1 MNNHKAALKEIM
13 SPRHWRDAVPP
24 RASRLPR
31 FVGIEA
37 NADVVLDDLS
47 VLVIGLGS
55 VGSLAALHIARQHPR
70 EMFLADP
77 KTLKAEGLLTHTLCF
92 PENVGKAKVDLI
104 GSLCARI
111 SPDTRIHAFVGP
123 VQELPLLVFE
133 QTDVVIL
140 ATDNLAAEM
149 HVSQRCLSLQKP
161 VIQGSVHGE
170 TLVAQVRFLSHR
182 GVDSPCAI
190 CSFTRDEL
198 AALDQQVLYS
208 CQGSANATPGAR
220 YQAQP
225 TASTSFLCNLAA
237 DLVVNQL
244 FRHLLG
250 LGKPV
255 TDTLIEYCGYTNE
268 TTTTPLTRNPDCR
281 CDHEPFE
288 QMIPPQPTL
297 NECSLN
303 DLVLAANFS
312 GADTVTFT
320 VGDEHHHIDAV
331 ACSCGYREGADRFAR
346 ASADL
351 GVCPACRGPL
361 HAEPYPPPRTVAGG
375 QVRSLLGRPLRE
387 IGAAGAEWVLVR
399 DDERPVLFRPPLRR

>member
-1 MNNHKAALKEIM
+1 MNKSALKEIVP
-13 SPRHWRDAVPP
+13 PRHWRDAVPS
-24 RASRLPR
+24 RAARLPR
-31 FVGIEA
+31 FVGIET

-47 VLVIGLGS
+47 VLVVGLGS

-70 EMFLADP
+70 EMLLADP
-77 KTLKAEGLLTHTLCF
+77 KNLKAEGLLTHSLCF

-111 SPDTRIHAFVGP
+111 SPDTRIHAFTGP
-123 VQELPLLVFE
+123 AQELPLLVFE
-133 QTDVVIL
+133 RAEVVIL

-149 HVSQRCLSLQKP
+149 YVSQRCLSLRKP

-182 GVDSPCAI
+182 GADSPCAI

-208 CQGSANATPGAR
+208 CQGAANTTPRAR
-220 YQAQP
+220 HQAQP
-225 TASTSFLCNLAA
+225 TASTSFLCTLAA

-288 QMIPPQPTL
+288 QMAAPKQTL
-297 NECSLN
+297 DECSLD
-303 DLVLAANFS
+303 DLATVAGFPNL
-312 GADTVTFT
+312 DTVTFT
-320 VGDEHHHIDAV
+320 LGDEHHHIGAV
-331 ACSCGYREGADRFAR
+331 ACSCGHREAADRFAR
-346 ASADL
+346 ASADPD
-351 GVCPACRGPL
+351 VCPACRGPL
-361 HAEPYPPPRTVAGG
+361 HAEPYPPRRTVAGR
-375 QVRSLLGRPLRE
+375 QVRPLLGRPLRE
-387 IGAAGAEWVLVR
+387 IGAAGVEWVLVR
-399 DDERPVLFRPPLRR
+399 GDERPVLFHVPLHR